1 MSVNHNNQEQDDL
14 NGGMHDSIFI
24 NVWGKPGG
32 GDAGRRALALYAY
45 DLGQK
50 SKQAEIDALRAQLA
64 EAETKLAEALVV
76 KAEDQKALLKQV
88 HSAVLTLNVHPDE
101 TKERRMMFLCGV
113 HSAAA
118 TIGRFAFPNH
128 VEGLQTPPQEKHSNA

>member
-1 MSVNHNNQEQDDL
+1 MSANHNKQEQDDL

-24 NVWGKPGG
+24 KVWGEPGG

-50 SKQAEIDALRAQLA
+50 SKQAELDALRAQLSET
-64 EAETKLAEALVV
+64 EAKLAEALAV
-76 KAEDQKALLKQV
+76 KAEDQKALLKQI
-88 HSAVLTLNVHPDE
+88 HSAVLKLNVHPDE
-101 TKERRMMFLCGV
+101 TKERRMMFLCGI

-118 TIGRFAFPNH
+118 TIGRFAFPDH
-128 VEGLQTPPQEKHSNA
+128 VEGLQKPKENPSNA